1 MTDESSRPAQ
11 PRPPYE
17 LDVELRTLLQGTCT
31 ATVASVL
38 FQRGLRNQYIQG
50 VQRLSRAP
58 LQLLGTAFTMRC
70 IPAREDIDLPSSF
83 RDPAHPQRLG
93 IELIPA
99 GSVLVMDCRGD
110 RRSAAAG
117 DILLKRLEVRG
128 CAGVVTDGALRDC
141 DTIADMSMPVF
152 CGGRSALGS
161 LTRHHV
167 VECEV
172 PIGCGDAPVYPGD
185 VVLGDG
191 DGVVIIPREMAADIA
206 AEAIEK
212 ERLEV
217 FVHEQIANGAP
228 ISGTYP
234 PNEAMMSRYRDWVRD
249 RS

>member
-1 MTDESSRPAQ
+1 MTDEICTGSSAHPL
-11 PRPPYE
+11 YD
-17 LDVELRTLLQGTCT
+17 LDARLRALLQRTCT

-38 FQRGLRNQYIQG
+38 FRRGLRNQYVQG

-58 LQLLGTAFTMRC
+58 LQLLGTAFTMRY
-70 IPAREDIDLPSSF
+70 IPAREDIDMPSSF
-83 RDPAHPQRLG
+83 RDAAHPQRLG
-93 IELIPA
+93 IERVPA

-141 DTIADMSMPVF
+141 DAIAEMSMPVF
-152 CGGRSALGS
+152 CGGRSALS
-161 LTRHHV
+161 NLTRHHA
-167 VECEV
+167 VELEV

-185 VVLGDG
+185 VLLGDG
-191 DGVVIIPREMAADIA
+191 DGVVVIPREMVADIA
-206 AEAIEK
+206 EEAAEK
-212 ERLEV
+212 ERYDA

-228 ISGTYP
+228 VPGIYP
-234 PNEAMMSRYRDWVRD
+234 PNEATMARYRNWVRD